1 MGETEANLLRG
12 RQMGR
17 QWRIVQNGDNLIPP
31 VGPLLGNVEQTLMND
46 TNITKFTVYIFHQ
59 KERVK
64 QHFIFHIRYK
74 KKLRQ
79 APNTKNE

>member
-46 TNITKFTVYIFHQ
+46 TNITKFTVKREVSNIS
-59 KERVK
+59 
-64 QHFIFHIRYK
+64 YK
-74 KKLRQ
+74 IQKKLRQ
-79 APNTKNE
+79 APKTKSE